1 MAGPVV
7 VTGAA
12 RGLGSASVAIFAK
25 RGFQVTAPT
34 GRQQEGDYL
43 KPPGAS
49 EIIAREELAGAGKP
63 LGKER
68 GPGGIGVV
76 GSTALANVLSMTRC
90 GGTVA
95 ACGLAGGMDLPTS
108 VAGFIL
114 RGASLIGI
122 DSVMRPMAE
131 RQAACKRLESG
142 KTCGHDERDRARRGE
157 RRGREIVEGH
167 VRGRIVVRVG

>member
-7 VTGAA
+7 ATCAA
-12 RGLGSASVAIFAK
+12 RGLGSVSVAIFAR

-76 GSTALANVLSMTRC
+76 GSTALANVLSMTRY

-108 VAGFIL
+108 AARFIL
-114 RGASLIGI
+114 VVLRSSVLILSCVRWRNGRRRASVWRAGKLAAMTSEIGLAEVSGA
-122 DSVMRPMAE
+122 A
-131 RQAACKRLESG
+131 
-142 KTCGHDERDRARRGE
+142 
-157 RRGREIVEGH
+157 REIVEGH